1 MIELKN
7 NERGF
12 VLAEF
17 VIALPLLIFLIYA
30 LTQTT
35 LKISQ
40 LAREQIAEYVLE
52 TEMQDM
58 LKRISNDARAAVKIE
73 IQKNYTNSE
82 IDAII
87 FHEFTTIGEGH
98 SGLSVVRDVRRDVVD
113 FVGNDKNHFVVKRLA
128 SNTNFTTPVTGD
140 NFFGDTKVTYLKF
153 EMIREKVL
161 HISLEMQ
168 SQVTKKKIK
177 INTAVFMPALEELEI
192 KFVNE

>member
-17 VIALPLLIFLIYA
+17 VIALPLLIFLLYT

-40 LAREQIAEYVLE
+40 LAREQIADYVLE
-52 TEMQDM
+52 SEMQDM

-73 IQKNYTNSE
+73 IHKNYTSSE
-82 IDAII
+82 LDAIV
-87 FHEFTTIGEGH
+87 FKEFGTIGNG
-98 SGLSVVRDVRRDVVD
+98 GTLSVVRDVRRYVVD
-113 FVGNDKNHFVVKRLA
+113 FTESNKNHFVVKRLVT
-128 SNTNFTTPVTGD
+128 NTNFTTPVTGD

-192 KFVNE
+192 KFLQ